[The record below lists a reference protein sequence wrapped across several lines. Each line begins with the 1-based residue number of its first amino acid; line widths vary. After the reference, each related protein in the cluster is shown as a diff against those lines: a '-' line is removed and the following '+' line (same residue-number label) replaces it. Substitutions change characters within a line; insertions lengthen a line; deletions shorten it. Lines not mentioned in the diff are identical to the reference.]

1 MLRLFIG
8 LEDRSRQLFTM
19 NNIARD
25 TQQADPKPFPVVGK
39 LLPYIASGASIPKM
53 ESVRTSSRWTTAA
66 VDSSNDFRLGFCSVS
81 M

>member
-1 MLRLFIG
+1 MLRLCIG

-19 NNIARD
+19 NNIARA
-25 TQQADPKPFPVVGK
+25 TQQARPKPF
-39 LLPYIASGASIPKM
+39 LSSASYLPYIASGASIPKM

-66 VDSSNDFRLGFCSVS
+66 VESSNDFRLGFCSVS